1 MDQAVAPT
9 PHITQVETSSRLPL
23 AQAVRGAFEDALVG
37 RGEMDERVYGVEG
50 FCGRKHRLFFNNLIR
65 AVENPR
71 YLEVGIF
78 KGATLCAALAG
89 NKIRATGVDNWT
101 EYGGKASQFYTNLAA
116 IRGPEAS
123 VTIFEQDFRT
133 VPYAHIGK
141 FNIYFYDGPHSPEDQ
156 YDGIRVAMPALD
168 DQAILLID
176 DWNWKHVRDGAF
188 NAVRDA
194 GRQID
199 FSIELRT
206 SFDNAIPPVAFGQSD
221 WHNGMFAAVISKAS
235 PDRGG

>member
-9 PHITQVETSSRLPL
+9 PHITQVEISSRPPAL
-23 AQAVRGAFEDALVG
+23 AQALRRAFEDALAG
-37 RGEMDERVYGVEG
+37 RGQMDERVRKVDG
-50 FCGRKHRLFFNNLIR
+50 FCGQKHRLFFNNLVR

-78 KGATLCAALAG
+78 RGATLCAAIAG
-89 NKIRATGVDNWT
+89 NKVRVTGVDNWT
-101 EYGGKASQFYTNLAA
+101 EYGGKAAEFYTNLAT
-116 IRGPEAS
+116 IRGPEAA

-133 VPYAHIGK
+133 VPMAHIGK
-141 FNIYFYDGPHSPEDQ
+141 FNLYFYDGPHSPEDQ

-176 DWNWKHVRDGAF
+176 DWNWQHVRDGAF
-188 NAVRDA
+188 RAIQDA

-199 FSIELRT
+199 FAIELRT
-206 SFDNAIPPVAFGQSD
+206 SFDNSIPAHNRSASD
-221 WHNGMFAAVISKAS
+221 WHNGMFAAVVS
-235 PDRGG
+235 R

>member
-9 PHITQVETSSRLPL
+9 PHITQIEISSRPAL
-23 AQAVRGAFEDALVG
+23 AQCVRAAFEDALAG
-37 RGEMDERVYGVEG
+37 LGSMDERVGKVDG
-50 FCGRKHRLFFNNLIR
+50 FCGQKHRLFFNNLTR
-65 AVENPR
+65 SVENPR

-78 KGATLCAALAG
+78 RGATLCAAIAG
-89 NKIRATGVDNWT
+89 NKVRVTGVDNWT
-101 EYGGKASQFYTNLAA
+101 EYGGKAAEFYTNLAA

-123 VTIFEQDFRT
+123 VTIIEQDFRT

-141 FNIYFYDGPHSPEDQ
+141 FNIYFYDGPHSIEDQ
-156 YDGIRVAMPALD
+156 YDGIRMAMPALD

-176 DWNWKHVRDGAF
+176 DWNWQHVRDGAF
-188 NAVRDA
+188 KAVRDA

-206 SFDNAIPPVAFGQSD
+206 SFDNAIPPVAYGQSD
-221 WHNGMFAAVISKAS
+221 WHNGMFAAVISKQHV
-235 PDRGG
+235 G